1 MGTSHLEFEGFS
13 ISTPIPIIKPPSC
26 SQQPNQHLWP
36 TLPLLANQP
45 HNKPLITTTVAKDA
59 FQCELTNPDQTY
71 YLTNSPSPKLDCMSL
86 PTCVA
91 QSNPNQVLPF
101 IFTVVQSHPRLQSQ
115 AVDWTLH
122 CLTTLKQWKWRMRGS
137 YGKETE
143 WEEMFFFFGN

>member
-1 MGTSHLEFEGFS
+1 MSFGVGTSHLEFEGFS

-91 QSNPNQVLPF
+91 QSNPNQVAQSNPNQVLPF

-115 AVDWTLH
+115 AVD
-122 CLTTLKQWKWRMRGS
+122 
-137 YGKETE
+137 
-143 WEEMFFFFGN
+143 